1 MRTILLIRH
10 GESESNVGS
19 PTSFPET
26 IPLTSLGREQAK
38 RIAEYLKSQFSLDLI
53 ITSSYQRAKQTA
65 ELTMLSFPS
74 VPEEEW
80 PVKEFTYLSSVHGE
94 NSTIDERR
102 PLVEAYWKTCNLSYI
117 DGPGSESFEQFIK
130 RVHQVLM
137 YLKSADGYNTIAIFS
152 HEQFI
157 RALLWL
163 SQRDTIDLSQETMQE
178 FKGFLDANSLP
189 NGGIVCMQFD
199 NSYRH
204 WRYEIIT
211 SHLEEQEEQKQSN
224 FVTSGC

>member
-102 PLVEAYWKTCNLSYI
+102 PLVEAYWN
-117 DGPGSESFEQFIK
+117 
-130 RVHQVLM
+130 
-137 YLKSADGYNTIAIFS
+137 
-152 HEQFI
+152 EQFI